1 MIIMK
6 LLIKTNTMNR
16 ISFKLKFRPSINP
29 NKEGALYI
37 QMIYQRKVRR
47 IQTEYLIF
55 NNEWDDSTGNII
67 LPSYD
72 SPRYTSVNCLKTN
85 IEWELLHLR
94 KTAVEL
100 ERSNIQWSVDEIL
113 SKLLPSI
120 PTGLSVFTFMRSL
133 IQHKKKLG
141 KIRSSETYQTA
152 LSSFTIFREG
162 RDLSFEMVDSE
173 LMELYEA
180 ALRSKG
186 LSRNTTSFYM
196 RILRTVY
203 KKAVEKGITADRHP
217 FKHVYCGMDKTIKRN
232 IPLTAIKEIKNL
244 DLSQSET
251 LNFARDMFLFSFYTR
266 GMSFVDMAYL
276 KKTDLRNGI
285 LTYRRKKTGQL
296 LSIEWTQQMQEI
308 IDKYQLNTTQYLLS
322 IILHED
328 GTERR
333 QYLNQSM
340 KINRNLKVIASLIQ
354 LQIPLSLYV
363 ARHSW
368 ATIARG
374 KDIPLSVI
382 SEGLGHDSEM
392 TTQIY
397 LDSIKSCEVDKAN
410 RKILSEL

>member
-1 MIIMK
+1 MIMMK

-141 KIRSSETYQTA
+141 KYVRVKLIRLHSVVLRFSEKV
-152 LSSFTIFREG
+152 G
-162 RDLSFEMVDSE
+162 
-173 LMELYEA
+173 
-180 ALRSKG
+180 
-186 LSRNTTSFYM
+186 
-196 RILRTVY
+196 
-203 KKAVEKGITADRHP
+203 
-217 FKHVYCGMDKTIKRN
+217 
-232 IPLTAIKEIKNL
+232 
-244 DLSQSET
+244 T
-251 LNFARDMFLFSFYTR
+251 L
-266 GMSFVDMAYL
+266 VL
-276 KKTDLRNGI
+276 K
-285 LTYRRKKTGQL
+285 
-296 LSIEWTQQMQEI
+296 W
-308 IDKYQLNTTQYLLS
+308 
-322 IILHED
+322 
-328 GTERR
+328 
-333 QYLNQSM
+333 
-340 KINRNLKVIASLIQ
+340 LIQ
-354 LQIPLSLYV
+354 
-363 ARHSW
+363 
-368 ATIARG
+368 
-374 KDIPLSVI
+374 
-382 SEGLGHDSEM
+382 
-392 TTQIY
+392 
-397 LDSIKSCEVDKAN
+397 N
-410 RKILSEL
+410 